1 LSVAEVPRSNIHLLT
16 GCLPVAVPAE
26 DLLAHVHPAADDLHR
41 YVVEQVRGDSS
52 WATAARTNPTEA
64 PLSLLRLSVRPV
76 AAPTGRGL
84 TYRDTGGWCMA
95 VATSKIV
102 TADESDIHDEPHI
115 EGSRV
120 SVRHIHARV
129 EERGLRPE
137 TVADR
142 LNLDVADVYEA
153 LAYYHRHPEEMREIE
168 ERRARVAES
177 AKTLEKP
184 E

>member
-1 LSVAEVPRSNIHLLT
+1 
-16 GCLPVAVPAE
+16 
-26 DLLAHVHPAADDLHR
+26 
-41 YVVEQVRGDSS
+41 
-52 WATAARTNPTEA
+52 
-64 PLSLLRLSVRPV
+64 
-76 AAPTGRGL
+76 
-84 TYRDTGGWCMA
+84 MA
-95 VATSKIV
+95 VAKSKIV
-102 TADESDIHDEPHI
+102 TAEESDIHDEPHI

-153 LAYYHRHPEEMREIE
+153 LVYYHRHPEEMREIE
-168 ERRARVAES
+168 ERRARVAEA

>member
-1 LSVAEVPRSNIHLLT
+1 
-16 GCLPVAVPAE
+16 
-26 DLLAHVHPAADDLHR
+26 
-41 YVVEQVRGDSS
+41 
-52 WATAARTNPTEA
+52 
-64 PLSLLRLSVRPV
+64 
-76 AAPTGRGL
+76 
-84 TYRDTGGWCMA
+84 MA
-95 VATSKIV
+95 VAKSKIV

-153 LAYYHRHPEEMREIE
+153 LAYYHRHPEEMQEIE